1 MSEGTYPFAHGG
13 VSVWCDQL
21 VRGMPEYRWEVV
33 ALTVDGSER
42 SRWESPANLDRV
54 VSIPLWCAGGARRR
68 RTRGRPATVFR
79 AAYDAFL
86 TALITPP
93 DPNPDRATVQRSRFL
108 LALRGLYEFAA
119 DGGDLAAAVS
129 SNAALGAMQ
138 DRWRE
143 VGAALGADH
152 PALAGRPLRLTLA
165 DAAQAARLIGH
176 MLRPLTVPPTRADVV
191 HCAMNGLSALV
202 GMTAKWT
209 HDTPLLISEHGVYLR
224 ERYLEQ
230 LRGDL
235 PHPVTVLLLGFHR
248 SVAGAAYHLADALA
262 PHSAYNR
269 RWQLRNGA
277 DPGRM
282 WTMYNGVA
290 PELFPSAK
298 TEPDE
303 PTVVFVGRIDPLKD
317 LHTLIRAFA
326 VVRDR
331 VPGARLRIY
340 GSAIDQRYRDS
351 CLALMEQLGVAD
363 AARLEGNAPDLVEAY
378 HSGNIVALTSISEGF
393 PYTVIEAMACGRTM
407 VCTNVGGVSEA
418 VGDAGF
424 VVPPR
429 DVDAIA
435 DACVTLLRDPE
446 LRHRLAAEARQRV
459 LDRFT
464 LTQSLASY
472 RGLYERLMTPHLE
485 RAPTEAARR
494 AAVGRVAATDMRSL
508 AAALD
513 PASRTAAGRHVGAQH
528 GAARTRGLWDVHD
541 TTVWIRR

>member
-1 MSEGTYPFAHGG
+1 MSEGTYPFALGG

-21 VRGMPEYRWEVV
+21 VRGLPEYRWEAV
-33 ALTVDGSER
+33 ALTVDGRER
-42 SRWESPANLDRV
+42 PRWDMPANVDRV
-54 VSIPLWCAGGARRR
+54 VSIPLWSAGGSGRRR
-68 RTRGRPATVFR
+68 PRGRPAAVFR
-79 AAYDAFL
+79 AAYDALL
-86 TALITPP
+86 TALTTPP
-93 DPNPDRATVQRSRFL
+93 EESPHRAAVQRSRFL

-119 DGGDLAAAVS
+119 GGGDLGAAIR

-143 VGAALGADH
+143 VGAALGFDH
-152 PALAGRPLRLTLA
+152 PALAGRPHRLTLA
-165 DAAQAARLIGH
+165 DAAQAATLIGH
-176 MLRPLTVPPTRADVV
+176 MLRPLAVPPVRADVV
-191 HCAMNGLSALV
+191 HCAMNGLSTLV
-202 GMTAKWT
+202 GMTAKWA

-230 LRGDL
+230 VKGDL
-235 PHPVTVLLLGFHR
+235 PHAVAVLLLGFQR
-248 SVAGAAYHLADALA
+248 GVAGAAYHLADALA

-303 PTVVFVGRIDPLKD
+303 PTIVYVGRIDPLKD

-326 VVRDR
+326 LVRER
-331 VPGARLRIY
+331 VPGARLRIC
-340 GSAIDQRYRDS
+340 GAASDLRYRDS
-351 CLALMEQLGVAD
+351 CLALIEQLGLTG
-363 AARLEGNAPDLVEAY
+363 AARMEGSVPDVVEAY
-378 HSGNIVALTSISEGF
+378 HSGNVVALTSISEGF
-393 PYTVIEAMACGRTM
+393 PYSVVEAMACGRTM

-424 VVPPR
+424 VVAPR
-429 DVDAIA
+429 DADAIA

-446 LRHRLAAEARQRV
+446 LRRELAAKARQRV

-464 LTQSLASY
+464 LAQSLDDY
-472 RGLYERLMTPHLE
+472 RGLYEQLVTPALQ
-485 RAPTEAARR
+485 RAPAGGAAGVPR
-494 AAVGRVAATDMRSL
+494 AVVGRA
-508 AAALD
+508 
-513 PASRTAAGRHVGAQH
+513 AAGRALIPHPVSPAEANRRDAGGLAGPGLARGTSAGA
-528 GAARTRGLWDVHD
+528 
-541 TTVWIRR
+541 RR